1 MNLKRVR
8 AWRGIKASLV
18 LALAIPALFGLTA
31 VTTLA
36 ESSPSPSA
44 APLPGDPTKGAAAY
58 SASGCP
64 VCHGASLEGGVGAVL
79 NPIEKLPGVDNT
91 LDATFLIDI
100 ITNGRKHQPGDPRS
114 TDMPAKGGSTSI
126 TDDDIKNIAA
136 YIIDANSK
144 GEPPLSANELAKRTI
159 LWVFIGIGA
168 MVFVTYLLAQY
179 NMRWIARRAAARH
192 K

>member
-1 MNLKRVR
+1 MR
-8 AWRGIKASLV
+8 AWRGIKASVVLV
-18 LALAIPALFGLTA
+18 LAIPALLGLTA

-44 APLPGDPTKGAAAY
+44 APLPGDPTKGASAY
-58 SASGCP
+58 TASGCA

-79 NPIEKLPGVDNT
+79 NPIEQLPGVAEE
-91 LDATFLIDI
+91 LDPTFLIDI
-100 ITNGRKHQPGDPRS
+100 ITNGRKHQPGDPRA
-114 TDMPAKGGSTSI
+114 TDMPPKGGSTTI

-136 YIIDANSK
+136 YIIQQNRE

-159 LWVFIGIGA
+159 LWVGVGIGA
-168 MVFVTYLLAQY
+168 MVFVTYLRAQY
-179 NMRWIARRAAARH
+179 NMRGIARRAAARH